1 LLHLQNLNKRK
12 LFQLENNYNNK
23 QGNKIELEEQEE
35 LVPNVN
41 KVDSK
46 NQQPKNKDFVVFVSC
61 LVTIKQLI
69 QVKNKLFQTKI

>member
-1 LLHLQNLNKRK
+1 MHL
-12 LFQLENNYNNK
+12 EASYYNK

-46 NQQPKNKDFVVFVSC
+46 KPTTKKQRLCGVCKLPGHNKTTCPSQ
-61 LVTIKQLI
+61 K
-69 QVKNKLFQTKI
+69 